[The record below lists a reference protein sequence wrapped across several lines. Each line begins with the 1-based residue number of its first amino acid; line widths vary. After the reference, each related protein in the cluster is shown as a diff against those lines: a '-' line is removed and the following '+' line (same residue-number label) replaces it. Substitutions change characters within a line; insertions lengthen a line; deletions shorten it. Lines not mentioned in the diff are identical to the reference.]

1 MCTFNQQ
8 KKLYNYLTFN
18 ESSYNIYMECN
29 MKILTSIK
37 IKQLLWDMV
46 VENSTYKQL
55 INDLAL
61 MDYSLTKLNISVG
74 NVTNLYDVAS
84 VVVRDDNDG
93 KFYKVEI

>member
-1 MCTFNQQ
+1 
-8 KKLYNYLTFN
+8 
-18 ESSYNIYMECN
+18 MECD

-46 VENSTYKQL
+46 VENSPYKQL

-61 MDYSLTKLNISVG
+61 IGYSLTKLNISVG

>member
-1 MCTFNQQ
+1 
-8 KKLYNYLTFN
+8 
-18 ESSYNIYMECN
+18 

-61 MDYSLTKLNISVG
+61 MGYSLTKLNISVG

>member
-1 MCTFNQQ
+1 
-8 KKLYNYLTFN
+8 
-18 ESSYNIYMECN
+18 

-46 VENSTYKQL
+46 VETSTYKQL

>member
-1 MCTFNQQ
+1 
-8 KKLYNYLTFN
+8 
-18 ESSYNIYMECN
+18 
-29 MKILTSIK
+29 MKILTNIK

>member
-1 MCTFNQQ
+1 M
-8 KKLYNYLTFN
+8 
-18 ESSYNIYMECN
+18 ESD

-61 MDYSLTKLNISVG
+61 MGYSLTKLNISVG
-74 NVTNLYDVAS
+74 NVTNLYDFAS
-84 VVVRDDNDG
+84 IVVKDDNG
-93 KFYKVEI
+93 KFHKVEI

>member
-1 MCTFNQQ
+1 
-8 KKLYNYLTFN
+8 
-18 ESSYNIYMECN
+18 MECD
-29 MKILTSIK
+29 MKILTNVK

-61 MDYSLTKLNISVG
+61 MGYSLTKLNISVG
-74 NVTNLYDVAS
+74 NVTNLYDFAS
-84 VVVRDDNDG
+84 IVVKDDNG

>member
-1 MCTFNQQ
+1 
-8 KKLYNYLTFN
+8 
-18 ESSYNIYMECN
+18 MECD
-29 MKILTSIK
+29 MKILTNVK

-55 INDLAL
+55 INDLTL
-61 MDYSLTKLNISVG
+61 MGYSLTKLNISVG

>member
-1 MCTFNQQ
+1 
-8 KKLYNYLTFN
+8 
-18 ESSYNIYMECN
+18 MECD
-29 MKILTSIK
+29 MKILTNIK

-55 INDLAL
+55 INDLTL
-61 MDYSLTKLNISVG
+61 MGYSLTKLNISVG
-74 NVTNLYDVAS
+74 NVTNLYDFAS

>member
-1 MCTFNQQ
+1 
-8 KKLYNYLTFN
+8 
-18 ESSYNIYMECN
+18 

-46 VENSTYKQL
+46 VNDRPYKQF

-61 MDYSLTKLNISVG
+61 MGYSLTKLNISVG
-74 NVTNLYDVAS
+74 NVTNLYDFAS

-93 KFYKVEI
+93 KFYKVEIQNED

>member
-1 MCTFNQQ
+1 
-8 KKLYNYLTFN
+8 
-18 ESSYNIYMECN
+18 

-46 VENSTYKQL
+46 VENSPYKQL

-61 MDYSLTKLNISVG
+61 IGYSLTKLNISVG

>member
-1 MCTFNQQ
+1 
-8 KKLYNYLTFN
+8 
-18 ESSYNIYMECN
+18 
-29 MKILTSIK
+29 MKILTNIK

-61 MDYSLTKLNISVG
+61 MGYSLTKLNISVG

>member
-1 MCTFNQQ
+1 
-8 KKLYNYLTFN
+8 
-18 ESSYNIYMECN
+18 MECD

-46 VENSTYKQL
+46 VENSPYKQL

-61 MDYSLTKLNISVG
+61 MGYSLTKLNISVG

>member
-1 MCTFNQQ
+1 
-8 KKLYNYLTFN
+8 
-18 ESSYNIYMECN
+18 MECD

-61 MDYSLTKLNISVG
+61 MGYSLTKLNISVG
-74 NVTNLYDVAS
+74 NVTNLYDFAS
-84 VVVRDDNDG
+84 IVVRDDNDG

>member
-1 MCTFNQQ
+1 
-8 KKLYNYLTFN
+8 
-18 ESSYNIYMECN
+18 MECD

-46 VENSTYKQL
+46 VNDRPYKQF

-61 MDYSLTKLNISVG
+61 MGYSLTKLNISVG
-74 NVTNLYDVAS
+74 KVTNLYDVAS
-84 VVVRDDNDG
+84 VTVKDDNG

>member
-1 MCTFNQQ
+1 
-8 KKLYNYLTFN
+8 
-18 ESSYNIYMECN
+18 MECN

-55 INDLAL
+55 INDLTL
-61 MDYSLTKLNISVG
+61 MGYSLTKLNISVG
-74 NVTNLYDVAS
+74 NVTNLYDFAS
-84 VVVRDDNDG
+84 VIVRDDNDG

>member
-1 MCTFNQQ
+1 
-8 KKLYNYLTFN
+8 
-18 ESSYNIYMECN
+18 
-29 MKILTSIK
+29 MKILTNVK

>member
-1 MCTFNQQ
+1 
-8 KKLYNYLTFN
+8 
-18 ESSYNIYMECN
+18 

-93 KFYKVEI
+93 KF

>member
-1 MCTFNQQ
+1 
-8 KKLYNYLTFN
+8 
-18 ESSYNIYMECN
+18 MECD

-55 INDLAL
+55 INDLTL
-61 MDYSLTKLNISVG
+61 MGYSLTKLNISVG
-74 NVTNLYDVAS
+74 NVTNLYDFAS
-84 VVVRDDNDG
+84 VIVRDDNDG

>member
-1 MCTFNQQ
+1 
-8 KKLYNYLTFN
+8 
-18 ESSYNIYMECN
+18 

-46 VENSTYKQL
+46 VENSPYKQL

-61 MDYSLTKLNISVG
+61 MGYSLTKLNISVG

-93 KFYKVEI
+93 KFYMVEI

>member
-1 MCTFNQQ
+1 
-8 KKLYNYLTFN
+8 
-18 ESSYNIYMECN
+18 MECN

>member
-1 MCTFNQQ
+1 
-8 KKLYNYLTFN
+8 
-18 ESSYNIYMECN
+18 
-29 MKILTSIK
+29 MKILTNVK

-61 MDYSLTKLNISVG
+61 MGYSLTKLNINVG
-74 NVTNLYDVAS
+74 NVTNLYDKAS

>member
-1 MCTFNQQ
+1 
-8 KKLYNYLTFN
+8 
-18 ESSYNIYMECN
+18 

-46 VENSTYKQL
+46 VENRTYKQL

>member
-1 MCTFNQQ
+1 
-8 KKLYNYLTFN
+8 
-18 ESSYNIYMECN
+18 MECD
-29 MKILTSIK
+29 MKILTNIK

-46 VENSTYKQL
+46 VENSPYKQL

-61 MDYSLTKLNISVG
+61 IGYSLTKLNISVG

>member
-1 MCTFNQQ
+1 
-8 KKLYNYLTFN
+8 
-18 ESSYNIYMECN
+18 
-29 MKILTSIK
+29 MKILTNIK

-61 MDYSLTKLNISVG
+61 MGYSLTKLNISVG
-74 NVTNLYDVAS
+74 NVTNLYDVAG
-84 VVVRDDNDG
+84 VTVKDDNG

>member
-1 MCTFNQQ
+1 
-8 KKLYNYLTFN
+8 
-18 ESSYNIYMECN
+18 

-55 INDLAL
+55 VNDLTL
-61 MDYSLTKLNISVG
+61 MGFALTKLNINVG
-74 NVTNLYDVAS
+74 NVTNLYDRAS

>member
-1 MCTFNQQ
+1 
-8 KKLYNYLTFN
+8 
-18 ESSYNIYMECN
+18 MECD
-29 MKILTSIK
+29 MKILTNIK
-37 IKQLLWDMV
+37 IKRLLWDMV

>member
-1 MCTFNQQ
+1 MD
-8 KKLYNYLTFN
+8 
-18 ESSYNIYMECN
+18 SD
-29 MKILTSIK
+29 MKILTNIK

-46 VENSTYKQL
+46 VENSPYKQL

-61 MDYSLTKLNISVG
+61 MGYSLTKLNISVG

>member
-1 MCTFNQQ
+1 
-8 KKLYNYLTFN
+8 
-18 ESSYNIYMECN
+18 MECD

>member
-1 MCTFNQQ
+1 
-8 KKLYNYLTFN
+8 
-18 ESSYNIYMECN
+18 MECD
-29 MKILTSIK
+29 MKILTNIK

-61 MDYSLTKLNISVG
+61 MGYSLTKLNISVG

>member
-1 MCTFNQQ
+1 
-8 KKLYNYLTFN
+8 
-18 ESSYNIYMECN
+18 
-29 MKILTSIK
+29 
-37 IKQLLWDMV
+37 MV
-46 VENSTYKQL
+46 VENSPYKQL

-61 MDYSLTKLNISVG
+61 MGYSLTKLNISVG

>member
-1 MCTFNQQ
+1 
-8 KKLYNYLTFN
+8 
-18 ESSYNIYMECN
+18 
-29 MKILTSIK
+29 MKILTNIK

-93 KFYKVEI
+93 KFYMGEI

>member
-1 MCTFNQQ
+1 
-8 KKLYNYLTFN
+8 
-18 ESSYNIYMECN
+18 
-29 MKILTSIK
+29 MKILTNVK

-55 INDLAL
+55 VNDLTL
-61 MDYSLTKLNISVG
+61 MGFALTKLNINVG
-74 NVTNLYDVAS
+74 NVTNLYDKAS

>member
-1 MCTFNQQ
+1 
-8 KKLYNYLTFN
+8 
-18 ESSYNIYMECN
+18 

-46 VENSTYKQL
+46 VENSTYKLL

>member
-1 MCTFNQQ
+1 
-8 KKLYNYLTFN
+8 
-18 ESSYNIYMECN
+18 

-61 MDYSLTKLNISVG
+61 MGYSLTKLNISVG
-74 NVTNLYDVAS
+74 NVTNLYDIAS

-93 KFYKVEI
+93 KFYKVEIQNESKKD

>member
-1 MCTFNQQ
+1 
-8 KKLYNYLTFN
+8 
-18 ESSYNIYMECN
+18 

-55 INDLAL
+55 INDLTL
-61 MDYSLTKLNISVG
+61 MGYSLTKLNISVG

>member
-1 MCTFNQQ
+1 
-8 KKLYNYLTFN
+8 
-18 ESSYNIYMECN
+18 
-29 MKILTSIK
+29 MKILTNIK

-46 VENSTYKQL
+46 VENSPYKQL

-61 MDYSLTKLNISVG
+61 MGYSLTKLNISVG